1 MENIVLEIDNIQKS
15 FAINYAGKGNVIGTE
30 YKNVINGLS
39 FRLERGEVTA
49 LVGGNGAGK
58 TTIFNLVSGLLRPDT
73 GKIVYYGRE
82 KQIECT
88 RATPWQISGA
98 GIGRLFQGTR
108 IFGELSVMDHLLLQS
123 CPAAVESPFYN
134 ILKAGKSRRTIS
146 GMRDRIHEE
155 LEQYDEF
162 REIIRF
168 PDKVASSLSY
178 AQQRMLSIAGLL
190 IGDYELLL
198 MDEPSSGLSPESNT
212 VLYHLLD
219 KVKEV
224 GKSVFLIEHNM
235 EFVRIVADHTHYM
248 AEGKIKYS
256 GTPEQVLETEEV
268 RQSYLL

>member
-1 MENIVLEIDNIQKS
+1 MENIVLELDNLQKS

-39 FRLERGEVTA
+39 FRLERGKVTA

-123 CPAAVESPFYN
+123 CPAAVESR
-134 ILKAGKSRRTIS
+134 L
-146 GMRDRIHEE
+146 
-155 LEQYDEF
+155 
-162 REIIRF
+162 
-168 PDKVASSLSY
+168 
-178 AQQRMLSIAGLL
+178 
-190 IGDYELLL
+190 
-198 MDEPSSGLSPESNT
+198 
-212 VLYHLLD
+212 
-219 KVKEV
+219 
-224 GKSVFLIEHNM
+224 
-235 EFVRIVADHTHYM
+235 
-248 AEGKIKYS
+248 
-256 GTPEQVLETEEV
+256 
-268 RQSYLL
+268 